1 MEDRDKKV
9 EIAKDVEPHVVSDY
23 NTAKDALRI
32 YAPTIYNAA
41 FSTSLID
48 SDILRKQVASS
59 LISTYVLGHST
70 QDIGSVLRALV
81 EDPSLVYTKLPPAES
96 VYIDVTQEIDKSS
109 TFDNKR
115 QIKIQTETRR
125 KLHTNIIRYNIVFTI
140 MLIGAL
146 AAASLYLSQESLA
159 LVSAAIGGAITHLL
173 GERTAIRTNLAASSA
188 QSQNVE

>member
-1 MEDRDKKV
+1 METSVKV
-9 EIAKDVEPHVVSDY
+9 KEIEPHVVSDY

-32 YAPTIYNAA
+32 YAPTIYASV
-41 FSTSLID
+41 FSTSPFD

-59 LISTYVLGHST
+59 LISTYVVGHST
-70 QDIGSVLRALV
+70 QDIGCVLRALA
-81 EDPSLVYTKLPPAES
+81 ENPDLVYARLPPAES
-96 VYIDVTQEIDKSS
+96 VYIDISQEIDKSS

-115 QIKIQTETRR
+115 QLKIQTETRR

-173 GERTAIRTNLAASSA
+173 GERTAIRTNLAASAGHNASL
-188 QSQNVE
+188 E